1 MRINVAGLM
10 KSPAGTL
17 DKYRIDETIDLEG
30 VGSCLLQS
38 EASLVRTRKGVMV
51 TARLHVRVPAVCSR
65 CLTQF
70 EASLAL
76 DMTEEFL
83 SSSAIRVPMVP
94 GEEAFTI
101 TEGQEL
107 DLGEAM
113 RQCLLPALPLKP
125 LCHPRCAGLC
135 PRCGSNLNGGTCAC
149 SLQEVRI

>member
-1 MRINVAGLM
+1 MRVKVAGLM

-17 DKYRIDETIDLEG
+17 ETYRIEETINLEG
-30 VGSCLLQS
+30 AGSCLLQGDTG
-38 EASLVRTRKGVMV
+38 LVRTRKGVMV
-51 TARLHVRVPAVCSR
+51 TARLHARVSAMCSR
-65 CLTQF
+65 CLAQF

-76 DMTEEFL
+76 DLNEEFL
-83 SSSAIRVPMVP
+83 PGSAIRVPMVP

-135 PRCGSNLNGGTCAC
+135 PRCGGNLNGGTCAC
-149 SLQEVRI
+149 SLQEVKI